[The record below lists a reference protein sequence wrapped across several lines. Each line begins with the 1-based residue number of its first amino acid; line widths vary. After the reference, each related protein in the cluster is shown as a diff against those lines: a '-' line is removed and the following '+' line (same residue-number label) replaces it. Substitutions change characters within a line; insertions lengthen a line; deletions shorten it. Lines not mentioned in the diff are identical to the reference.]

1 MENVEHFG
9 TLTERMKE
17 FREEVLDEKPYIDAQ
32 RAILATLAYKEN
44 LNQPRVMVRAKM
56 LEKVLDNMSIYI
68 EDKSLLA
75 GNQATKNRNA
85 PIFPEYTMEFVM
97 NELDQFEKR
106 DGDVFYIT
114 EKTKEQLREIAPF
127 WQNNNLRA
135 RGEALLPEEVRVF
148 METGV
153 FGMEGKLN
161 AGDAQYRRVA
171 GYEDN
176 PDVCALPKMPS
187 IRDILALGMVNPP
200 GYDREQVEKMS
211 TAEKLA
217 AIEDIDM
224 AMIPLGIHVDVART
238 IWKFLDR
245 RYKGA
250 DVMISA
256 NEDEKAYEKESFGR
270 AIVLYQKLEA
280 PSPIGF
286 LLHGKTGCGKTMAV
300 NLACRMYPNVI
311 YHEFEDCSYVQIP
324 IVMVTAL
331 RKDIRDVFE
340 SIAAAFDRFLDTGD
354 YHRRRAVGAKSI
366 SATEGL
372 VKKWIELYH
381 VGLIIVDEVQFLD
394 FSPKKK
400 NIEDIV
406 SITQATGAQF
416 GLIGND
422 DGYRAVLEYDR
433 LNRRVAKNIINAD
446 EVTKNNVRLFENAI
460 KTLWG
465 YQFGNVESP
474 FTTEIEEL
482 LMYHSSRN
490 IALLK
495 YIVITIQTKDV
506 IEKRKEPIDVPFIEK
521 TIGRDMET
529 LRKLLADP
537 DDPEDAQYHE
547 YITKLYARQAKEVA
561 TENDEEKGR
570 LFDMMAAGELTRKR
584 EAVRSRAFQS
594 ISDTSNYTETQ
605 INRAIRQA
613 IDKEPDILD
622 HPSKFLAQKA
632 MEILKKANAKVKRK
646 NTATANQ
653 AKKGKSDAAAID
665 RETSQ
670 GLTALKKAMNE

>member
-1 MENVEHFG
+1 MERLKCN
-9 TLTERMKE
+9 LT
-17 FREEVLDEKPYIDAQ
+17 FRELRKD
-32 RAILATLAYKEN
+32 EN
-44 LNQPRVMVRAKM
+44 LYDDVDLTAGSMV
-56 LEKVLDNMSIYI
+56 
-68 EDKSLLA
+68 
-75 GNQATKNRNA
+75 
-85 PIFPEYTMEFVM
+85 
-97 NELDQFEKR
+97 
-106 DGDVFYIT
+106 
-114 EKTKEQLREIAPF
+114 
-127 WQNNNLRA
+127 
-135 RGEALLPEEVRVF
+135 
-148 METGV
+148 
-153 FGMEGKLN
+153 
-161 AGDAQYRRVA
+161 DAQYRRVA

-187 IRDILALGMVNPP
+187 VRDILALGMVNPP

-256 NEDEKAYEKESFGR
+256 NEDEKAYGKGSFGR

-311 YHEFEDCSYVQIP
+311 YHEFEDYSYVQIP

-422 DGYRAVLEYDR
+422 DGYRAILEYDR

-495 YIVITIQTKDV
+495 FIVITIQTKDV
-506 IEKRKEPIDVPFIEK
+506 IEKRMEPIDVPFIEK

-670 GLTALKKAMNE
+670 GLTALKKAMNEQEISSVSSEKRGL